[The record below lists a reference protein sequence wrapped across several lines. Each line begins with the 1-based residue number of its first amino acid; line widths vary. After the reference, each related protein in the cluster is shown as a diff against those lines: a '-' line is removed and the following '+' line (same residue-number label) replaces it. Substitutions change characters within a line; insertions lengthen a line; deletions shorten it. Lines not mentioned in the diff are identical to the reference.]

1 MNSAAR
7 TTSDCQL
14 SGKCATFE
22 CGLNLHTAALL
33 LERDL
38 LREEVRQLRAAV
50 QLYTEVVRRLQ
61 VKNAQRAA

>member
-14 SGKCATFE
+14 SGKCAAFE
-22 CGLNLHTAALL
+22 CGLNLRIAALL
-33 LERDL
+33 VERDL
-38 LREEVRQLRAAV
+38 LQEEVEQLRAAA